1 MKNIPTFVSFVPWM
15 TAASEIT
22 TLMRHITPALLLTWF
37 LNVGF
42 IINFIIK
49 YLFLFFFFYLQERY
63 KRYTFLIQKE
73 TTFRTCVFSS
83 MVLTTYYYI
92 CRKSKSMELKR
103 PSIPIIKVKN
113 LSGKK
118 RSPRTRYFR
127 CSLYSSQ
134 LWSNALN
141 FFQPFAYFYSPMD
154 SFFLN
159 EPSKVQ

>member
-22 TLMRHITPALLLTWF
+22 TLMRHNAGITFNLISKC
-37 LNVGF
+37 F

-92 CRKSKSMELKR
+92 CRKSKSIELKR